1 MDFFTINSI
10 KTRKQA
16 RMSLLELEN
25 ETFEICPVFY
35 HIGADFRFEVLRQSS
50 DKL

>member
-1 MDFFTINSI
+1 MDFFTINGM

-25 ETFEICPVFY
+25 ETLKYVPYFTT
-35 HIGADFRFEVLRQSS
+35 
-50 DKL
+50 